1 MTVIKPH
8 CEGNYTKACCRYL
21 DQEWAGTSWSA
32 PPPFLVGSIQKDIGG
47 QQELLKIE
55 GKKKN
60 RGRGAPGG
68 ACEGQ
73 AWDGDRA
80 EKEEQG

>member
-32 PPPFLVGSIQKDIGG
+32 PPPFLVGSIQKDIEG

-55 GKKKN
+55 GKKQN
-60 RGRGAPGG
+60 GGRGAPGG
-68 ACEGQ
+68 ACGGQ

-80 EKEEQG
+80 EEEEQG